1 MNKVL
6 FASSALCIFMGY
18 KVYTEKQKGDKI
30 KSSLFFKAFLSTA
43 YLDKRVFNY
52 SGRNFKIN
60 DVKLLE
66 EDKQNITYSV
76 LLTGIRGNSGLVFK
90 LKKHTYEDLLIR
102 NDRQISYSILS
113 KENRLKNIY
122 LPQDFNDIIVPT
134 DETINKYT
142 QENTFLK
149 TVFSNINDSLSKIT
163 SVEEAINYKN
173 YIKSNN
179 KFLNIDDYLFDKNK
193 SNFNFDKKDT
203 FWVLSSITMS
213 TGDNVM
219 YNIRPLGKN
228 YRQYNA
234 EDTFF
239 NNHNFSTILKQ
250 LNCLYSN
257 CLSQFSESNNGE
269 LSREEL
275 IVKKQVNFDN
285 FLDKRK
291 KVMIINLIC
300 FVMFGGV
307 YLYYSKNRLCIDGF
321 NSLKEALNTNTKFK
335 HIMGGFYDISYSTY
349 KFFPKDG
356 GFYKCS
362 FIAYGPKAKAE
373 ISALLEFNSVSN
385 SHIMSGVTIKTK
397 NAESNEQDLITLNNT
412 YVLSPNE
419 FGYIKA
425 NIDDN
430 MFNMKKTKH

>member
-1 MNKVL
+1 
-6 FASSALCIFMGY
+6 MGY

-30 KSSLFFKAFLSTA
+30 KSSLFFKAFMSTA

-60 DVKLLE
+60 DIKLLE
-66 EDKQNITYSV
+66 EENQNLTYSV
-76 LLTGIRGNSGLVFK
+76 LLTGIRGNSGLTFK

-102 NDRQISYSILS
+102 SERQINYSILS
-113 KENRLKNIY
+113 KEDRLKNIY
-122 LPQDFNDIIVPT
+122 LPQDFNDVIVPT
-134 DETINKYT
+134 EETLNKYT
-142 QENTFLK
+142 QNNSFLNT
-149 TVFSNINDSLSKIT
+149 VISNINYSLKRIAN
-163 SVEEAINYKN
+163 VEEAITYKN

-179 KFLNIDDYLFDKNK
+179 KFINIDDYSFDKNN
-193 SNFNFDKKDT
+193 SIFTFDKKDT

-213 TGDNVM
+213 AADNVM

-228 YRQYNA
+228 HRQYNI

-239 NNHNFSTILKQ
+239 KYHNFSTIINK
-250 LNCLYSN
+250 LNCLYTN
-257 CLSQFSESNNGE
+257 CISQFSESNNGE

-275 IVKKQVNFDN
+275 IIKKQVNFDS

-291 KVMIINLIC
+291 KVMVINLIC
-300 FVMFGGV
+300 FMFFGGI
-307 YLYYSKNRLCIDGF
+307 YLYYSRNRLGIDGF

-335 HIMGGFYDISYSTY
+335 QIMGGFYDINYTTY

-373 ISALLEFNSVSN
+373 ITALLEFNSVSN

-397 NAESNEQDLITLNNT
+397 SDENNEEDLIRLNNT

-419 FGYIKA
+419 FGLIKMNVDE
-425 NIDDN
+425 NILN
-430 MFNMKKTKH
+430 MNKKKPKH